1 MSKVNKVN
9 ELISLRKK
17 KKKKISQPRKKKK
30 NERKYTY
37 HSEKLKNFKFWRQ
50 NIIRLHTHICVHKLN
65 FLIQDEDQFNSIY
78 SYMYSCHKI
87 SINIQRSERMRKYI

>member
-50 NIIRLHTHICVHKLN
+50 NIIRLHTHICVHRSN
-65 FLIQDEDQFNSIY
+65 YLIQDEDQFNSIY
-78 SYMYSCHKI
+78 IIVICIAATKFRSTF
-87 SINIQRSERMRKYI
+87 NDQRE